1 MLGARWA
8 DDYFWVMRS
17 AFIINSACRQFFSQE
32 VGFHSQY
39 LRYASSQK
47 LPDLSIPVSEI
58 RFEGNIP
65 TDKIHRSFVL
75 ASGPGGQFVNKTP
88 TKCWIRFNVKEADW
102 IPKRLKEHFMKKY
115 GNQINDAGEWS
126 TYSMTTRAQDQNL
139 ENCLNTLPKKTSEY
153 LKKELRRL
161 MNVGSYIKSAFKKND
176 RPNGF
181 RSRISKNGKRKIERK
196 GQWKYFAK
204 AKAVNNA
211 SNDLFLLCGRT
222 GIWIHFALDGTNRR
236 FLSYVERCYGVRD
249 CIWLCQTEVLGALI
263 NGVFLLALCFTIFIE
278 SITRLFEP
286 EPIKE
291 PRNVLIVGVIGF
303 IINLIGMIMFH
314 AHSHGHTHRVV
325 ENMQA
330 RDTIEQGEGRH
341 LIGSHQDR
349 AMCTLWLKILVG
361 GDQLNMRGVFLH
373 VVSDAIGSVIVIA
386 TALVSW
392 LVPDYEWL
400 KLYMDP
406 VLSIILVLLMICTT
420 FPLVRETALILLQ
433 TTPKYVSI
441 DGIVAIHEFHV
452 WRLVG
457 ERIIATIH
465 IRFRS
470 LKHYLLA
477 AEQIRSIFHDNH
489 IHSATIQPEFSEMEP
504 SSGSVT
510 ECNFACLPTNCPL
523 SESGVTC
530 CAKTAVQKKSGPTTV
545 VLDETV
551 STGQEGGNN
560 D

>member
-1 MLGARWA
+1 MDSDR
-8 DDYFWVMRS
+8 
-17 AFIINSACRQFFSQE
+17 E
-32 VGFHSQY
+32 
-39 LRYASSQK
+39 SQK
-47 LPDLSIPVSEI
+47 MENEKLNAKAN
-58 RFEGNIP
+58 GNISP
-65 TDKIHRSFVL
+65 KLKVRNGHRPMNNAVVKLLIMLVMTFFFFVVELVFGYISHSMALIADSFHMLSDVMALGIAYGCVKIAERD
-75 ASGPGGQFVNKTP
+75 T
-88 TKCWIRFNVKEADW
+88 
-102 IPKRLKEHFMKKY
+102 
-115 GNQINDAGEWS
+115 
-126 TYSMTTRAQDQNL
+126 
-139 ENCLNTLPKKTSEY
+139 
-153 LKKELRRL
+153 
-161 MNVGSYIKSAFKKND
+161 KKNTF
-176 RPNGF
+176 G
-181 RSRISKNGKRKIERK
+181 
-196 GQWKYFAK
+196 W
-204 AKAVNNA
+204 
-211 SNDLFLLCGRT
+211 
-222 GIWIHFALDGTNRR
+222 
-236 FLSYVERCYGVRD
+236 VRA
-249 CIWLCQTEVLGALI
+249 EVLGALI

-303 IINLIGMIMFH
+303 IINLIGISMFH

-325 ENMQA
+325 ENIQS

-349 AMCTLWLKILVG
+349 AMVMADLDAAEDSLVTQKKKPVG

-433 TTPKYVSI
+433 TTPKFIKIEKVQEELLNI

-530 CAKTAVQKKSGPTTV
+530 CAKTAVQKV
-545 VLDETV
+545 YF
-551 STGQEGGNN
+551 
-560 D
+560 